1 MTQKPRPPFNPV
13 ATAALA
19 DPYPVYRAYREAGAV
34 HRSAFGEWYVF
45 RHAEGLHVLHGTPF
59 VRDMRN
65 AAAGAAAEP
74 PPAEHAAWNE
84 FNRKAM
90 LFRDP
95 PDHTRLR
102 SLVNRAFT
110 PRMTEG
116 LRPRIQQIVDELLD
130 TAAQDER
137 FDLINALA
145 LPLPLLVI
153 AELLGVPAVD
163 RTQLKRWS
171 SAIFKGIDI
180 VAPEEQDSALAT
192 ASVAA
197 TEFGSYLRALA
208 AERRRAPRDDLLSA
222 LVRIEEQGERLA
234 EDELVHMCILL
245 LGAGHETTTNLLG
258 NGVFALL
265 RHPEQL
271 ALLRR
276 DETLLE
282 SAADELLR
290 YDSPVQMVGRWA
302 AADTTLGGVAIP
314 CGAML
319 IVLAG
324 AANRD
329 PAVFA
334 DPERLD
340 ITRRDRHALSFGHGP
355 HYCLG
360 APLARLEG
368 QIAIGSLLR
377 RFPRLLLA
385 EPEPRWNGSPVF
397 RGLRE
402 LWLAPLG

>member
-1 MTQKPRPPFNPV
+1 MTEPFNPV
-13 ATAALA
+13 ATAELA

-45 RHAEGLHVLHGTPF
+45 RHAEGLRVLHGEPF

-65 AAAGAAAEP
+65 AVAHEHAEQP
-74 PPAEHAAWNE
+74 PERHAAWTE
-84 FNRKAM
+84 FNQKAM

-102 SLVNRAFT
+102 SLVSRAFT

-116 LRPRIQQIVDELLD
+116 LRPRVQQIVDELLD
-130 TAAQDER
+130 AAESTGP
-137 FDLINALA
+137 FDVIAALA

-153 AELLGVPAVD
+153 AELLGVPGAD
-163 RTQLKRWS
+163 RAQLKRWS

-180 VAPEEQDSALAT
+180 VPPDEQDAALSAASIAT
-192 ASVAA
+192 V
-197 TEFGSYLRALA
+197 EFGAYLRALA
-208 AERRRAPRDDLLSA
+208 AERRRVPREDLLSA

-258 NGVFALL
+258 NGVLALL
-265 RHPEQL
+265 RHPVQL

-276 DETLLE
+276 DGTLLE
-282 SAADELLR
+282 SAVDELLR

-302 AADTTLGGVAIP
+302 AANTALGGVAIP
-314 CGAML
+314 RGAML

-334 DPERLD
+334 EPERLD
-340 ITRRDRHALSFGHGP
+340 VTRRDRRALSFGHGP

-360 APLARLEG
+360 APLARVEG
-368 QIAIGSLLR
+368 QIALGSLLR
-377 RFPRLLLA
+377 RFPRLALA
-385 EPEPRWNGSPVF
+385 EEEPRWNGSPVF

-402 LWLAPLG
+402 LWLEPGG